1 MIFVTAASKLAMF
14 LMLTDKDIQ
23 TLREGRTLFVDERAT
38 KAFRFTE
45 VILSLHANHEAAL
58 TCLRQAGYDPADADK
73 LVVHE
78 RLPHERQCAGCQG
91 LMDAAM
97 LFEGRCTVCWATEAK
112 QLRQARN

>member
-1 MIFVTAASKLAMF
+1 MIFVTAANKPAMF
-14 LMLTDKDIQ
+14 LMLTPQDLQ

-38 KAFRFTE
+38 KGFQFTH
-45 VILSLHANHEAAL
+45 VILSLHASESEALA
-58 TCLRQAGYDPADADK
+58 CLKQAGYDPADAGK

-78 RLPHERQCAGCQG
+78 RQPQEGQCASCQG